1 MSEADRTT
9 GSGVLDE
16 RLQGTQQP
24 VAGNGVRSSANSER
38 MAAAAAVGDRQ
49 TDARYA
55 PPAVLTLQ
63 DQTRLNL
70 GRNAEMPARLIEQSV
85 IKHLADTCK
94 SRGVQVPADMVD
106 FINRARVHFFDTA
119 GNQVEL
125 ASAMITWEE

>member
-1 MSEADRTT
+1 
-9 GSGVLDE
+9 
-16 RLQGTQQP
+16 
-24 VAGNGVRSSANSER
+24 
-38 MAAAAAVGDRQ
+38 
-49 TDARYA
+49 
-55 PPAVLTLQ
+55 
-63 DQTRLNL
+63 
-70 GRNAEMPARLIEQSV
+70 MPARLIEQSV